1 MRTNFE
7 PHTKNMVD
15 DSISNVDGALS
26 QLYSVKPVAVA
37 YKGNTDVDAMD
48 CGDDFSNIGGKR
60 KACRAK
66 GLKPNTKEFKECV
79 GELKQ
84 SDKGKSRSE
93 KKSIR
98 KGRKSDFKAALAE
111 GRTVDTKFQKVWN
124 VTKKTNPVLVLMRG
138 STLLLIRLNVWDMA
152 AKLSKLQ
159 ELSKTNKD
167 ALKAWNNILGGWI
180 MKGGSIK
187 TFQKNVN
194 IGKGKKPLIIRFK
207 KKQKSGFDG
216 QDEIYSNV
224 VDPATDAAAAAATST
239 PVWIPIVTALGSTT
253 VTALVGKLA
262 IPKKDKEEAA
272 KVASE
277 SRKSIPA
284 ISAEP
289 SDEEKRFIQSEIEK
303 NKTSEEDKILGM
315 PKGVA
320 YGLGALLVVG
330 LIWGGYKLIKGKKV
344 PVLTT

>member
-1 MRTNFE
+1 VKTNFE
-7 PHTKNMVD
+7 PNIKNLD
-15 DSISNVDGALS
+15 ESLSNVDGALS
-26 QLYSVKPVAVA
+26 RLYTVKPVAVA
-37 YKGNTDVDAMD
+37 NKNNNEVIDAMD
-48 CGDDFSNIGGKR
+48 CGDEFSNIGGKR

-79 GELKQ
+79 GELKKE
-84 SDKGKSRSE
+84 DKGKSRSE

-124 VTKKTNPVLVLMRG
+124 VTKKANPVLVLMRG
-138 STLLLIRLNVWDMA
+138 STLLLIRLNVWDFA

-167 ALKAWNNILGGWI
+167 ALKAWNDILGGWI
-180 MKGGSIK
+180 MKGGNIK
-187 TFQKNVN
+187 SFVKNVN
-194 IGKGKKPLIIRFK
+194 IGKGKRPLIIRFNK
-207 KKQKSGFDG
+207 KNKSGFDG
-216 QDEIYSNV
+216 ENENYSNI

-239 PVWIPIVTALGSTT
+239 PVWIPIVTTLGTTT
-253 VTALVGKLA
+253 VTALIGKLA

-284 ISAEP
+284 ISSEP
-289 SDEEKRFIQSEIEK
+289 SNEEKRFIQSEIEK
-303 NKTSEEDKILGM
+303 SKNLEGDKIWGM
-315 PKGVA
+315 PKGVV
-320 YGLGALLVVG
+320 YVGGVLLVVG
-330 LIWGGYKLIKGKKV
+330 LIWVGYKLIKGKKV
-344 PVLTT
+344 PSIT